1 VSAGDPVDGLLLPP
15 ISMLLEHIPGI
26 TLHADPY
33 TGPFEA
39 HYHQVSRTQTW
50 DVGAI
55 SAIVDAEGG
64 PVLDLGCGW
73 GRLAMRLARDGHHV
87 TAVDASVPALERL
100 RRHIAADPSLAE
112 RIDVVRG
119 DIADA
124 ELLPPRRFRVVAVG
138 DLSVNIFT
146 TDAAIGRLLEAARRA
161 MTDDGCLC
169 LPVLDEESLDQVTGR
184 RGMSA
189 TRFVDDTGRERLLW
203 FVLHHEPGGPYVRRT
218 YFIQDDN
225 GGDGTLRGHATAVR
239 ERLWT
244 PASLLPHITRAGLRI
259 AETQRLWMP
268 SAVGTPLRTVVLTI
282 RHGTEGPA
290 S

>member
-26 TLHADPY
+26 TLPADPY

-50 DVGAI
+50 DVDAI
-55 SAIVDAEGG
+55 GAIVDARGG

-73 GRLAMRLARDGHHV
+73 GRLALWLAGDGHHV

-100 RRHIAADPSLAE
+100 RRHIAADPHLAE
-112 RIDVVRG
+112 RIDIVQG

-124 ELLPPRRFRVVAVG
+124 ELLPPRRFR
-138 DLSVNIFT
+138 
-146 TDAAIGRLLEAARRA
+146 
-161 MTDDGCLC
+161 
-169 LPVLDEESLDQVTGR
+169 
-184 RGMSA
+184 
-189 TRFVDDTGRERLLW
+189 TGRERLLW
-203 FVLHHEPGGPYVRRT
+203 FVLHHEPDGPYVRRT

-225 GGDGTLRGHATAVR
+225 GDDGTLRGHATAVR

-244 PASLLPHITRAGLRI
+244 PETLLPHITRAGLRI
-259 AETQRLWMP
+259 AETQRLLMP
-268 SAVGTPLRTVVLTI
+268 SAIGTPLGL
-282 RHGTEGPA
+282 
-290 S
+290 SS